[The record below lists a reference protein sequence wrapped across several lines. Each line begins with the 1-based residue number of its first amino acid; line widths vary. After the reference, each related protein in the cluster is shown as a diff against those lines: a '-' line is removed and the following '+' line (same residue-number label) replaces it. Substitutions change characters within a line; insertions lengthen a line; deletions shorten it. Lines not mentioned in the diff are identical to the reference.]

1 MNKLHRAYA
10 RASIGLV
17 TLLAFVLI
25 VFIYLSSSAIA
36 TDEQAIKDV
45 IEASYEVYFEACKV
59 GAHDDIEANKDAL
72 EPFWSAATRT
82 STELATRMAYQVKI
96 YSTPLPG
103 PIATHLAELRQT
115 ATANPTEVPAELI
128 MVMATYVPSTPNW
141 TAYDTPL
148 DRRRRDIDICQEPYD
163 NPDHFGMVADGEIIG
178 YTYEDVDINGSSAT
192 VIVRIE
198 RSWEMIV
205 DDGTDN
211 LSSDQG
217 ETKHKYFLKKI
228 GDDWFI
234 TGLTIRP
241 NL

>member
-1 MNKLHRAYA
+1 MNKPLRAYA
-10 RASIGLV
+10 RVFIGLV
-17 TLLAFVLI
+17 TLLAIILPMFTH
-25 VFIYLSSSAIA
+25 FSSSAIA
-36 TDEQAIKDV
+36 SDKQAIEDV

-72 EPFWSAATRT
+72 EPYWSAATRT

-115 ATANPTEVPAELI
+115 ATANPAEVPAELI
-128 MVMATYVPSTPNW
+128 SAVATYVPSTPNW
-141 TAYDTPL
+141 SAYDTPL
-148 DRRRRDIDICQEPYD
+148 DRRQRDIDICQEPYG

-178 YTYEDVDINGSSAT
+178 YTYDDVDINGSSAT

-205 DDGTDN
+205 DDGEDD

-217 ETKHKYFLKKI
+217 TIKHEYFLKKI

-241 NL
+241 TL